1 MTKLWV
7 GGLALGVMLVSLV
20 VVAAQPPEGKG
31 RGPGRNDGPPPGGPG
46 GPPPDGPPGP
56 PRWVPGRLMPERIR
70 DELELTDEQE
80 KQLND
85 LEKEVKERLLKLLTA
100 DQKKKLDELRKRGP
114 GGPGGPGA
122 PPPPPPPR
130 PERDAPPKPPERDEV
145 QANPTSAGIQ
155 WYATWE
161 SGLREARRT
170 GRPILLVS
178 AAPHCAG
185 VSGCW

>member
-1 MTKLWV
+1 MSKLWV

-20 VVAAQPPEGKG
+20 MVAAQPPEGKG

-46 GPPPDGPPGP
+46 GPPDGPPGP
-56 PRWVPGRLMPERIR
+56 PRWVPGRLMPERVR

-80 KQLND
+80 KQLTD

-130 PERDAPPKPPERDEV
+130 EREAPPRPPERDEV
-145 QANPTSAGIQ
+145 QANPSSAGIQ